1 MRDLEISKKAVYLVM
16 LFYKITEKSALDLYY
31 DEVVSMQ
38 SLLNKGVFDSLNYEE
53 QLNDSF

>member
-1 MRDLEISKKAVYLVM
+1 M